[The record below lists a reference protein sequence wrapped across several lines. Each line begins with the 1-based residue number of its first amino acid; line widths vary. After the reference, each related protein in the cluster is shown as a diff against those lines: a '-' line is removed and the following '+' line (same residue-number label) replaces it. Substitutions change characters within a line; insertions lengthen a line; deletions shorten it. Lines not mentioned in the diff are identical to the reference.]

1 METLKEFQNILLRHE
16 IEVFADHKNLT
27 YETIQI
33 VSQCVQR
40 WKSLIQEFGVN
51 LLYIKGEDNLV
62 SDAFIRIT
70 MVRHSHK
77 LADTIMEED
86 TCELLCLE
94 LLFISDNTYCLSL
107 DIKKISFS
115 LAPQIVEAEQNM
127 ELQYELIT
135 NIITNINKTN
145 SDWKYKV
152 VGGIN
157 FVHDPVMI

>member
-1 METLKEFQNILLRHE
+1 
-16 IEVFADHKNLT
+16 
-27 YETIQI
+27 
-33 VSQCVQR
+33 
-40 WKSLIQEFGVN
+40 
-51 LLYIKGEDNLV
+51 
-62 SDAFIRIT
+62 